1 MRIGAKVPNSG
12 DVAVERGM
20 ASMAREL
27 EDAGFSSLWV
37 SDHVVLPREIKSRYP
52 FAADGKAT
60 WPTDTPYF
68 DTVVSLSVIAAA
80 TRHVVIG
87 TAVLVLPLRHP
98 VVFAKQ
104 AASLD
109 VLSGGRLALGVGAG
123 WLREEFAALDVNFE
137 SRGRRFVEWIELLRS
152 CWSGEPDAYH
162 GEHYELPEDVLC
174 LPTPL
179 HEIPLLVGGHSPVAI
194 KRAATL
200 GNGWLAQQS
209 AHSLDVEE
217 IVSTVA
223 TLRESARTRD
233 AEHAAWTTLRLVD
246 SVSGLDQI
254 VESMPKLRAAGV
266 DEIIVD
272 IDWSDESAARE
283 TYARLAAAEA
293 R

>member
-12 DVAVERGM
+12 DVAVELGM

-27 EDAGFSSLWV
+27 EDVGFASLWV

-60 WPTDTPYF
+60 WATDTPYF
-68 DTVVSLSVIAAA
+68 DTVVALSVIAAA
-80 TRHVVIG
+80 THRAVIG
-87 TAVLVLPLRHP
+87 TAVLVLPLRQP

-123 WLREEFAALDVNFE
+123 WLREEFDALDVNFE
-137 SRGRRFVEWIELLRS
+137 SRGRRFVEWIEILRL
-152 CWSGEPDAYH
+152 CWSGEPTAYQ
-162 GEHYELPEDVLC
+162 GAHYDLPADVLC
-174 LPTPL
+174 LPTPV

-209 AHSLDVEE
+209 AHEIDVEE
-217 IVSTVA
+217 IETTVA

-233 AEHAAWTTLRLVD
+233 SASVAWTTLRLVD
-246 SVSGLDQI
+246 SVSGLDEI
-254 VESMPKLRAAGV
+254 VESLPRLRDAGV

-272 IDWSDESAARE
+272 IDWSDGPSAGE